1 MIKRRVCVV
10 TGTRAEYGLFVPIM
24 KKIKASEYLELKII
38 ATTMHFS
45 KEFGDTYKKIEDDGF
60 QIDEKI
66 ENLLSSDTKSSITK
80 SSGLAII
87 LLSDGF
93 SRVKPDIVLLLG
105 DRFETHA
112 AATTAMLMNIPIA
125 HIHGGEITEGAI
137 DEKMRHSIT
146 KMSNIHFTS
155 AEIHKDRVIQMGEDS
170 DSVFSFGAPG
180 VDNIMNMNLLNKK
193 ELEVELDWKINK
205 PTALFTYHPETLSSQ
220 NIREVINSI
229 LLIIKKI
236 DISILF
242 TYANSDNGGRV
253 INHEIEKFASLD
265 KNKYLV
271 VKNLGQLNYLSAMK
285 NLDVLIGNTSSG
297 IIEAASFCKPVVNIG
312 DRQLGRLQSKN
323 IINCN
328 INNLEYSINK
338 SISKNFLAKCSDV
351 INVYGDGNSSEK
363 IVKQLIK
370 MSLKT
375 KKSFFDI

>member
-205 PTALFTYHPETLSSQ
+205 PTALFTYHPETLASQ

-297 IIEAASFCKPVVNIG
+297 CLLYTSPSPR
-312 DRQLGRLQSKN
+312 DS
-323 IINCN
+323 
-328 INNLEYSINK
+328 
-338 SISKNFLAKCSDV
+338 
-351 INVYGDGNSSEK
+351 
-363 IVKQLIK
+363 
-370 MSLKT
+370 
-375 KKSFFDI
+375 